1 MTEFRLFIASKGYE
15 PPSEIPVGKIV
26 RFGES
31 KHLWARLFDDCTAGV
46 FGNWRTGEEYLW
58 LSSDKRKVNKPFI
71 KASQAATQSNM
82 AKEYLAAA
90 KQAEERFYA
99 AAEAD
104 DTHPYLIA
112 KGIKAHGLRQS
123 GDKLL
128 IPVYSVSG
136 DMQSIQSIDP
146 DGNKRFMPGG
156 KMAFGCHMI
165 GIMQPNSPVVI
176 CEGYATGAS
185 LLEDGCDCVVIAFTA
200 SNLIKVAMELKRQLP
215 DQEIIIAG
223 DDDWMTLGN
232 PGKTSAIEA
241 AKAVGGKAIFPP
253 FGENRL
259 PSETDW
265 NDYLRDTNE

>member
-1 MTEFRLFIASKGYE
+1 MTEFRLFIASHGYE
-15 PPSEIPVGKIV
+15 PPSDIPVGKTF

-31 KHLWARLFDDCTAGV
+31 KHLWGKLFDDCAGGI
-46 FGNWRTGEEYLW
+46 FGDWRTGEEYIW
-58 LSSDKRKVNKPFI
+58 QSSDKSKVNKPFI

-82 AKEYLAAA
+82 AKEYAEAA
-90 KQAEERFYA
+90 KLAEERFYA
-99 AAEAD
+99 AGEAD
-104 DTHPYLIA
+104 ASHPYLIA

-128 IPVYSVSG
+128 VPVYSVSG

-146 DGNKRFMPGG
+146 VGNKRFMTGG
-156 KMAFGCHMI
+156 KIAFGCHMI
-165 GIMQPNSPVVI
+165 GIMQPDSPIVI

-200 SNLIKVAMELKRQLP
+200 SSLIKVATELKRQLP
-215 DQEIIIAG
+215 DQEIMIAG
-223 DDDWMTLGN
+223 DDDWMTPGN
-232 PGKTSAIEA
+232 PGKTAAIEA
-241 AKAVGGKAIFPP
+241 AKAVGGIAVFPP

-265 NDYLRDTNE
+265 NDYLRDKNE